1 MDPWSLVLP
10 PVYRVK
16 ASAVS
21 GQAEHAELSEG
32 GRAQLAAQ
40 RLHARQHQHQS
51 HFRGSVS
58 AQLAGHRDDEEW
70 CVGVPRAAGDDAG
83 HKEREARLQGESEHC
98 GRVLRWPGALWG
110 VLCNSRRDKQ
120 SYHKA
125 GVGCSVKSVGQSALL
140 CSLFFNTLYSSFRGR
155 KWHKRNHVV
164 MWLHGKHSWWTQP
177 SSQLETVGY
186 GWTEE
191 ERTNTT
197 LPAHPRLNRSLSLA
211 CFPFLCHS
219 SSNLPVDEY

>member
-51 HFRGSVS
+51 HFRGGVS

-70 CVGVPRAAGDDAG
+70 CVRVPRAAGDDAG

-98 GRVLRWPGALWG
+98 GRVLRWSGALWG
-110 VLCNSRRDKQ
+110 VLCNSWGINRAITKLV
-120 SYHKA
+120 S
-125 GVGCSVKSVGQSALL
+125 GVLLNQLANLFSCAVYFLILFIVALESASDTSVIMLWCGCTENILDE
-140 CSLFFNTLYSSFRGR
+140 SSRA
-155 KWHKRNHVV
+155 
-164 MWLHGKHSWWTQP
+164 P
-177 SSQLETVGY
+177 S
-186 GWTEE
+186 
-191 ERTNTT
+191 
-197 LPAHPRLNRSLSLA
+197 
-211 CFPFLCHS
+211 
-219 SSNLPVDEY
+219 